1 MYGYQQIHC
10 YSGMHNQGLSPNM
23 YVELLYRS
31 MSGAMLCTIMILY
44 RKPNTVRKQRGIM
57 ESTSQDIVAPG
68 TTVNSYGFL
77 LVDVPNS
84 DDFVVFTS
92 NSEMTEVIN
101 ENHLQCGEVEQV
113 SVNENLQQ
121 FTNSLNLYQIAQQTN
136 DPEDMKRLVKEAM
149 QALQV
154 AFSQL
159 KVMST
164 NLWVLWLMAWA
175 PSSSVGLTV
184 PEHKCIESFDL
195 AFNNGGIANWI
206 LGAPYAIGQS
216 LAVYPTECTK
226 CNEGYVGL
234 GFVTSKLVG
243 EDSAHYVKSFSGGT
257 FSKLARP
264 SNLITWEIAKPD
276 SRQVE
281 GMVEVKE
288 AVATS
293 ATGLGRPGIQTIYYQ
308 VLGEATVKAAS
319 VDRFEASAV
328 LEALDRG
335 SDSELAEA
343 AAVKSQMARVCKKN
357 ESKGFGLFA
366 TNNWTSH
373 AYECAEI
380 IDVDT
385 VQDCLHYTDCVSLE
399 RTLSTAGMQFYHPAN
414 ILFVD
419 GTGLKGGKSAYR
431 SISFLPQQ
439 FIRYVNSSQ
448 DANATY
454 QFFHKGVMLK
464 SMRQNLVKCGL
475 TQETLESI
483 LCKDLSDSGEHVS
496 LAGKLVEV
504 FRRGK
509 WEVKIVALRKIR
521 RGEEITFDYQQELAD
536 LLRKESTPGI
546 HALNLKCVEDVTR
559 SRELCLCYRRG
570 GMVEPR
576 VSRSST
582 ALSASVSSLLL
593 LSAAAVSV
601 TDSSKSVRLTMI
613 NSSSTRGSSSLDV
626 ARPKNAPS
634 SSSASSSSRV
644 GRQKTAPLSTSVSSF
659 SKIVMQKKAPS
670 STSASSFATVA
681 LQKKAPS
688 STSASSFAT
697 VALQKKA
704 ASSRTSRSAPDNLSQ
719 AKRADILSQPW
730 LCDQKTLLVSVLT
743 KYPFL
748 DNKSKASIHHL
759 ARWLQKRCQFPRH

>member
-1 MYGYQQIHC
+1 
-10 YSGMHNQGLSPNM
+10 
-23 YVELLYRS
+23 
-31 MSGAMLCTIMILY
+31 
-44 RKPNTVRKQRGIM
+44 
-57 ESTSQDIVAPG
+57 
-68 TTVNSYGFL
+68 
-77 LVDVPNS
+77 
-84 DDFVVFTS
+84 
-92 NSEMTEVIN
+92 
-101 ENHLQCGEVEQV
+101 
-113 SVNENLQQ
+113 
-121 FTNSLNLYQIAQQTN
+121 
-136 DPEDMKRLVKEAM
+136 M

-184 PEHKCIESFDL
+184 PEHECIESFDL
-195 AFNNGGIANWI
+195 AFNNWRDCKLDTDFALPIKDNFVNKTKVQIMRLASRLRYIQQN
-206 LGAPYAIGQS
+206 APNVMKDVLAWGSLRQS
-216 LAVYPTECTK
+216 LLVTIVPTMER
-226 CNEGYVGL
+226 V
-234 GFVTSKLVG
+234 LV
-243 EDSAHYVKSFSGGT
+243 EEPSASWQDLQT
-257 FSKLARP
+257 F
-264 SNLITWEIAKPD
+264 ITREIAKPY

-281 GMVEVKE
+281 GIVEVKE

-293 ATGLGRPGIQTIYYQ
+293 ATGLGRPEIQTIYYQ

-343 AAVKSQMARVCKKN
+343 AAVVKSQMARVCKKN
-357 ESKGFGLFA
+357 ETKGFGLFA

-439 FIRYVNSSQ
+439 FITYVNSSQ

-454 QFFHKGVMLK
+454 RFFHNGVMLK
-464 SMRQNLVKCGL
+464 SMRQHLVKCGL

-483 LCKDLSDSGEHVS
+483 LCKHLSDSGEHVS

-509 WEVKIVALRKIR
+509 WEVKIVTLRKIR

-536 LLRKESTPGI
+536 LLSKESTP
-546 HALNLKCVEDVTR
+546 
-559 SRELCLCYRRG
+559 
-570 GMVEPR
+570 
-576 VSRSST
+576 
-582 ALSASVSSLLL
+582 
-593 LSAAAVSV
+593 AAAVSV
-601 TDSSKSVRLTMI
+601 TDSSKSVRLTRI

-626 ARPKNAPS
+626 ARSKNAPS

-644 GRQKTAPLSTSVSSF
+644 GRQKT
-659 SKIVMQKKAPS
+659 APS

-719 AKRADILSQPW
+719 AKRAILSQPW

-748 DNKSKASIHHL
+748 DNKSKGDLCKRIYDRKGEAFTQHRFTIWQDGCRSDANSQDINCSRPNKLFHRKVRWTSLDLNRAAPQANQHMKVLPSRGVYQSGARRPTFPGASTRGLPVDSVKSQTSSHCS
-759 ARWLQKRCQFPRH
+759 KTSS

>member
-1 MYGYQQIHC
+1 MRLASRLRYIQQ
-10 YSGMHNQGLSPNM
+10 NAPNVM
-23 YVELLYRS
+23 KD
-31 MSGAMLCTIMILY
+31 MLAWGSL
-44 RKPNTVRKQRGIM
+44 RQ
-57 ESTSQDIVAPG
+57 S
-68 TTVNSYGFL
+68 L
-77 LVDVPNS
+77 LVKIVPTMERVLVEEPS
-84 DDFVVFTS
+84 ASWQD
-92 NSEMTEVIN
+92 
-101 ENHLQCGEVEQV
+101 LQ
-113 SVNENLQQ
+113 
-121 FTNSLNLYQIAQQTN
+121 
-136 DPEDMKRLVKEAM
+136 
-149 QALQV
+149 
-154 AFSQL
+154 
-159 KVMST
+159 
-164 NLWVLWLMAWA
+164 
-175 PSSSVGLTV
+175 
-184 PEHKCIESFDL
+184 
-195 AFNNGGIANWI
+195 
-206 LGAPYAIGQS
+206 
-216 LAVYPTECTK
+216 
-226 CNEGYVGL
+226 
-234 GFVTSKLVG
+234 
-243 EDSAHYVKSFSGGT
+243 T
-257 FSKLARP
+257 F
-264 SNLITWEIAKPD
+264 ITREIAKPD

-308 VLGEATVKAAS
+308 VLGEATVKAAP

-335 SDSELAEA
+335 SDRELAEA
-343 AAVKSQMARVCKKN
+343 AAVVKSQMARVCKKN

-419 GTGLKGGKSAYR
+419 GTGLKGGKIAYR

-454 QFFHKGVMLK
+454 RFFHNGVMLK
-464 SMRQNLVKCGL
+464 SMRQHLVKCGL

-521 RGEEITFDYQQELAD
+521 RGEEITFLPA
-536 LLRKESTPGI
+536 R
-546 HALNLKCVEDVTR
+546 CVEDVKR

-601 TDSSKSVRLTMI
+601 TDSSKSVRLTRI

-644 GRQKTAPLSTSVSSF
+644 GRQKT
-659 SKIVMQKKAPS
+659 
-670 STSASSFATVA
+670 
-681 LQKKAPS
+681 APS

-719 AKRADILSQPW
+719 AKRADISQPW

-748 DNKSKASIHHL
+748 DNKSKDSSSSISDSDSSSSL
-759 ARWLQKRCQFPRH
+759 

>member
-1 MYGYQQIHC
+1 
-10 YSGMHNQGLSPNM
+10 
-23 YVELLYRS
+23 
-31 MSGAMLCTIMILY
+31 
-44 RKPNTVRKQRGIM
+44 
-57 ESTSQDIVAPG
+57 
-68 TTVNSYGFL
+68 
-77 LVDVPNS
+77 
-84 DDFVVFTS
+84 
-92 NSEMTEVIN
+92 MTEVIN

-136 DPEDMKRLVKEAM
+136 DPEDMKRRTMIAAFDDVTFLLVKEAM

-184 PEHKCIESFDL
+184 PEHECIESFDL
-195 AFNNGGIANWI
+195 AFNNWRDCKLDTEFALPIKDNFVNKTKVRLMRLASRLRYIQQN
-206 LGAPYAIGQS
+206 APNVMKDMLAWGSLRQS
-216 LAVYPTECTK
+216 LLVKIVPTMER
-226 CNEGYVGL
+226 V
-234 GFVTSKLVG
+234 LV
-243 EDSAHYVKSFSGGT
+243 EEPSASWQDLQT
-257 FSKLARP
+257 F
-264 SNLITWEIAKPD
+264 ITREIAKPD

-281 GMVEVKE
+281 GIVEVKE

-319 VDRFEASAV
+319 VDRFEARAV

-343 AAVKSQMARVCKKN
+343 AAVVKSQMARVCKKN

-373 AYECAEI
+373 AYACAEI

-454 QFFHKGVMLK
+454 RFFHNGMMLK
-464 SMRQNLVKCGL
+464 SMRQHLVKCGL

-509 WEVKIVALRKIR
+509 WEIKIVALRKIR

-601 TDSSKSVRLTMI
+601 TESSKSVRLTRI
-613 NSSSTRGSSSLDV
+613 NSSSTRGSFSLNV

-681 LQKKAPS
+681 LQKKAP

-748 DNKSKASIHHL
+748 DNKSKAEVEGIWPVEEGDAMFEKL
-759 ARWLQKRCQFPRH
+759 EDDMREVERLE

>member
-1 MYGYQQIHC
+1 M
-10 YSGMHNQGLSPNM
+10 QG
-23 YVELLYRS
+23 
-31 MSGAMLCTIMILY
+31 
-44 RKPNTVRKQRGIM
+44 
-57 ESTSQDIVAPG
+57 
-68 TTVNSYGFL
+68 
-77 LVDVPNS
+77 
-84 DDFVVFTS
+84 
-92 NSEMTEVIN
+92 
-101 ENHLQCGEVEQV
+101 
-113 SVNENLQQ
+113 
-121 FTNSLNLYQIAQQTN
+121 
-136 DPEDMKRLVKEAM
+136 
-149 QALQV
+149 LQV

-184 PEHKCIESFDL
+184 PEHECIESLDL
-195 AFNNGGIANWI
+195 AFNNWRDCKLDTEFALPIQDNFVDKTKVRLMRLASRLRYIQQN
-206 LGAPYAIGQS
+206 APNVMKDMLAWGSLRQS
-216 LAVYPTECTK
+216 LLIKIVPTMERVLV
-226 CNEGYVGL
+226 EEPS
-234 GFVTSKLVG
+234 TSWQDLQ
-243 EDSAHYVKSFSGGT
+243 T
-257 FSKLARP
+257 F
-264 SNLITWEIAKPD
+264 ITREIAKPD

-288 AVATS
+288 AVGAS
-293 ATGLGRPGIQTIYYQ
+293 ATGLGRPGIQTIYIQ

-319 VDRFEASAV
+319 VDRFEASAL

-343 AAVKSQMARVCKKN
+343 AAVVKSQMARVCKKN

-366 TNNWTSH
+366 TNSWTSQ

-399 RTLSTAGMQFYHPAN
+399 RTLSTAGMQVYHPAI

-448 DANATY
+448 GANATY
-454 QFFHKGVMLK
+454 RFFHNGVMLK
-464 SMRQNLVKCGL
+464 SMRQHLVKCGL

-504 FRRGK
+504 FRQGK
-509 WEVKIVALRKIR
+509 WE
-521 RGEEITFDYQQELAD
+521 QELAD
-536 LLRKESTPGI
+536 LLRKESTPG
-546 HALNLKCVEDVTR
+546 
-559 SRELCLCYRRG
+559 
-570 GMVEPR
+570 
-576 VSRSST
+576 
-582 ALSASVSSLLL
+582 
-593 LSAAAVSV
+593 
-601 TDSSKSVRLTMI
+601 I

-670 STSASSFATVA
+670 STSASSFA
-681 LQKKAPS
+681 K
-688 STSASSFAT
+688 

-704 ASSRTSRSAPDNLSQ
+704 ASSRTSRSAPDNLL
-719 AKRADILSQPW
+719 DIL
-730 LCDQKTLLVSVLT
+730 
-743 KYPFL
+743 
-748 DNKSKASIHHL
+748 
-759 ARWLQKRCQFPRH
+759 LQ